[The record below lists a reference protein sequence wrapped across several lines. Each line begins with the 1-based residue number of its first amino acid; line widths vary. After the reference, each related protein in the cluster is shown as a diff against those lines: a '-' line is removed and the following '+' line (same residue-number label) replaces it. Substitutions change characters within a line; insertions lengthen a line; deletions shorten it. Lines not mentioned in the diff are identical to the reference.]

1 MAKKPQLTLKQAQE
15 ADLQALYGILAVA
28 GEHMH
33 RTLGLEHWYP
43 FRTFERFLEMT
54 DREHIYAVFADDL
67 LVATFNL
74 NSQARAYY
82 RLDMWADAEH
92 RALYLGGV
100 GVLPSHQGMGIGK
113 WMMEEIERICQELDV
128 QALRFD
134 AIANHSRLL
143 AFYDRLGY
151 QRRAFIDI
159 DEALQLAPVIAYERV
174 FAKE

>member
-1 MAKKPQLTLKQAQE
+1 MQR
-15 ADLQALYGILAVA
+15 ADLRCDDTG
-28 GEHMH
+28 
-33 RTLGLEHWYP
+33 RKN
-43 FRTFERFLEMT
+43 RER
-54 DREHIYAVFADDL
+54 RPV
-67 LVATFNL
+67 NP
-74 NSQARAYY
+74 
-82 RLDMWADAEH
+82 MWADGEH